1 MVSIAVFRITAQLL
15 LTLVSKLPSAF
26 YIRIYFFTC
35 KQSCA
40 IPYYRSSSP
49 TTRSIVPTATTISA
63 SSAENPDEH
72 AKHIEETAVW
82 HVEEICCLKTNEA
95 MEIAKLHTVPLGV
108 KVHDAPEVPAIS
120 PNP

>member
-1 MVSIAVFRITAQLL
+1 MSIAVFRIIAQLS
-15 LTLVSKLPSAF
+15 LTLVSGLHICILHSYLLFA
-26 YIRIYFFTC
+26 YQ
-35 KQSCA
+35 QSCA

-49 TTRSIVPTATTISA
+49 TTKSIVPTATTISA

-82 HVEEICCLKTNEA
+82 HVEEICCLKIREA